1 MDINTIYDFFKK
13 STGICTD
20 TRKIEKGNLF
30 FALKGPNYNANK
42 LADEAIE
49 KGAIAAVIDDKS
61 FHKNEKHLLVDDAL
75 ITLQQLANHH
85 RNQFTIPFIGITG
98 SNGKTSTKEL
108 IVRVLET
115 KYNVHYTLGNL
126 NNHIGVPLTLL
137 AMKNDVEIAII
148 EMGASKPG
156 DIKELCDIA
165 DPDFGIITNIGKA
178 HLEGMGSL
186 EGVARTKSELY
197 VHILK
202 KGGQVF
208 VNSTDEHLM
217 RMASRFDEI
226 IKFPQKGDYY
236 ECEFIESSPYI
247 IFEDGGKRVETH
259 LLGKYNFYN
268 LASALCIGKFFKVD
282 SDKALK
288 AISEYKPDMNRS
300 EVVKRRSNTII
311 LDAYNANPS
320 SMKAAILNIDEMRA
334 ANKMVILGDMFELGE
349 DSKKEHSGIGE
360 LVAEC
365 DSIQKCIFV
374 GKGMKDANLKH
385 PMSLHFETTN
395 ELIDYLKT
403 EKLENTTLLIKG
415 SRGMAL
421 EKVMEVI

>member
-1 MDINTIYDFFKK
+1 MNISEIYSIYKK

-30 FALKGPNYNANK
+30 FALKGPNFNANK
-42 LADEAIE
+42 LAKEALAKE
-49 KGAIAAVIDDKS
+49 AIAAVIDDANFVENKTI
-61 FHKNEKHLLVDDAL
+61 LVDDVLKAL
-75 ITLQQLANHH
+75 QELANHH
-85 RNQFTIPFIGITG
+85 RNQFNIPFIGITG

-137 AMKNDVEIAII
+137 AMKDDIEIAVI

-202 KGGQVF
+202 KGGQIF

-217 RMASRFDEI
+217 RMASRFEEV
-226 IKFPQKGDYY
+226 IKFPQKGDFYK
-236 ECEFIESSPYI
+236 CEFIESSPYI
-247 IFEDGGKRVETH
+247 IFEDGGKRVQTH

-268 LASALCIGKFFKVD
+268 LASALCIGKYFKVD
-282 SDKALK
+282 FDKALESI
-288 AISEYKPDMNRS
+288 ADYKPDMNRS
-300 EVVKRRSNTII
+300 QVEKRGSNTII

-320 SMKAAILNIDEMRA
+320 SMKAAILNLEEMKA
-334 ANKMVILGDMFELGE
+334 ENKMVILGDMFELGE
-349 DSKKEHSGIGE
+349 ESDMEHGNIGE
-360 LVAEC
+360 LIGEC
-365 DSIQKCIFV
+365 NSIQKSVFV
-374 GKGMKDANLKH
+374 GKGMKQANLKH
-385 PMSLHFETTN
+385 PMSLHFETTD
-395 ELIDYLKT
+395 ELIDYLKL
-403 EKLENTTLLIKG
+403 EKIENTTLLIKG